1 MSERQHTAADDEF
14 PKALGA
20 PATRALHNAGY
31 DRLSQLP
38 AVTTKELLALHG
50 FGPKGLRI
58 LREALAARGE
68 TFADE
73 RPANR

>member
-1 MSERQHTAADDEF
+1 MSEQQRAKTGDDF
-14 PKALGA
+14 PKALGR
-20 PATRALHNAGY
+20 PATRALQTAGY
-31 DRLSQLP
+31 ECLSQLT

-58 LREALAARGE
+58 LRETLAERGE

-73 RPANR
+73 RPA